1 MKIFLASLAVAFAL
15 MAAAKPVC
23 IGETCY
29 PSEEAALAA
38 GVPREQLHPAPDAG
52 VRRFAVG
59 YMKPKEF
66 IGFLRNDAS
75 ASAASRFDGRSVP
88 VVLLLVLLGGL
99 AANLT
104 PCVLP
109 LVPVSLALVGRG
121 WRRGAAYGLGI
132 ATAYGVLGVLAAFGG
147 VAFGT
152 IQGSPWFSL
161 AVAAV
166 FAVLG
171 CAMAGFFFVD
181 LAKYRSGAAKGGPFL
196 LGAGAAV
203 LAGACVEPILLATLL
218 LTAKWYAA
226 GRAWAVVLPFV
237 LGLGMAVPWPFAA
250 AGMSVL
256 PRPGAWMKWVNR
268 VFALMMFSFC
278 AWYGWQ
284 GVSGLVSAKDGGNV
298 LAPGGEAAADASRPT
313 LLILGASW
321 CRNCTAMEKTT
332 LVDSDV
338 RRELAR
344 FNVRHLSLENFNDD
358 FRKHPELE
366 GLPIPGVPAYVV
378 IDGGRSGRLAID
390 GKEGD

>member
-1 MKIFLASLAVAFAL
+1 MKTFLALLAAAFVMLAP
-15 MAAAKPVC
+15 AKPVC
-23 IGETCY
+23 VGETCY

-38 GVPREQLHPAPDAG
+38 GVPREQVYPANSVGAG
-52 VRRFAVG
+52 ERRFAVG
-59 YMKPKEF
+59 YMKPREF
-66 IGFLRNDAS
+66 IGFLRDDAS
-75 ASAASRFDGRSVP
+75 ATDAAHRFDGRSLP

-132 ATAYGVLGVLAAFGG
+132 ATAYGVLGVFAALGG
-147 VAFGT
+147 FAFGT

-161 AVAAV
+161 SVAAV

-181 LAKYRSGAAKGGPFL
+181 LAKYRSGVAKGGPFL

-226 GRAWAVVLPFV
+226 GRTWAVLLPFV
-237 LGLGMAVPWPFAA
+237 LGLGMGLPWPFAA

-268 VFALMMFSFC
+268 VFALMMFAFC

-284 GVSGLVSAKDGGNV
+284 GVSGLVAAKGADAAAAETAADGG
-298 LAPGGEAAADASRPT
+298 GGQAADASRPT

-321 CRNCTAMEKTT
+321 CRNCAAMEKTT
-332 LVDSDV
+332 LVDADV
-338 RRELAR
+338 QRELAK
-344 FNVRHLSLENFNDD
+344 FNVRHVALED
-358 FRKHPELE
+358 FSEDFKKHPELE
-366 GLPIPGVPAYVV
+366 GLPIPGVPAYVIV
-378 IDGGRSGRLAID
+378 GAGR
-390 GKEGD
+390 GK

>member
-1 MKIFLASLAVAFAL
+1 MKIFLAFFAAAFAML
-15 MAAAKPVC
+15 ASAKPVC

-38 GVPREQLHPAPDAG
+38 GVPRERVYPANSADGNAD
-52 VRRFAVG
+52 RRFAVG
-59 YMKPKEF
+59 YMKPQEF
-66 IGFLRNDAS
+66 IGFLRGDAS
-75 ASAASRFDGRSVP
+75 EADAAHRFDGRSLP

-109 LVPVSLALVGRG
+109 IVPVSLALVGRG

-132 ATAYGVLGVLAAFGG
+132 ATAYGVLGAFAALGG
-147 VAFGT
+147 FAFGT
-152 IQGSPWFSL
+152 IQGSPWFNL

-181 LAKYRSGAAKGGPFL
+181 LAKYRSGVAKGGPFL

-226 GRAWAVVLPFV
+226 GRTWAVLLPFV
-237 LGLGMAVPWPFAA
+237 LGLGMGLPWPFAA

-268 VFALMMFSFC
+268 VFALMMFALC

-284 GVSGLVSAKDGGNV
+284 GVSGL
-298 LAPGGEAAADASRPT
+298 AAAKGADAAEQAASAGPASDGSRPT

-332 LVDSDV
+332 LVDQDV
-338 RRELAR
+338 KRELAK
-344 FNVRHLSLENFNDD
+344 FDVRHVALENFNED

-366 GLPIPGVPAYVV
+366 GLPIPGVPAYVIV
-378 IDGGRSGRLAID
+378 GAGRG
-390 GKEGD
+390 E